1 MLFNPGDIVVDR
13 YHLRRRLSRNG
24 TRETWLVSDD
34 RSGMDCVLK
43 FLYFGDDTDWQDLKL
58 MEREAKTLQL
68 LQHPNIPRYS
78 DAFWMER
85 PEGHYFCLLQQFI
98 AGVTLAEQIKQG
110 LRYSEPELERLARAM
125 LDILE
130 YLHTQSPPVV
140 HRDIKPS
147 NILFGADGQF
157 FLIDF
162 GAVQAQAAGRGTMTV
177 VGTFGYMPPEQ
188 FAAQSVPASDLYAL
202 GATLLHLA
210 TGVDPAEMPR
220 KGVQIVLAPELNLAK
235 GWHRW
240 FERLLE
246 PDLEKRLACTS
257 AALIE
262 FGQRN
267 QLPTVEVTITEAP
280 ITKRNPVLSLIKV
293 LATGFGYTIVAVAV
307 WAISVSV
314 ALIAGQSHPENG
326 FIYGILTS
334 SFLLG
339 FIVLLARNEMR
350 KNLKM

>member
-13 YHLRRRLSRNG
+13 YLLRRRLSRNG

-34 RSGMDCVLK
+34 LSGMDCVLK

-110 LRYSEPELERLARAM
+110 VRYSEPDLERVARAM
-125 LDILE
+125 LGILE
-130 YLHTQSPPVV
+130 YLHTLSPPVV

-147 NILFGADGQF
+147 NILCGADGQF

-162 GAVQAQAAGRGTMTV
+162 GAVQAQAAGRGTITV

-188 FAAQSVPASDLYAL
+188 FAAQSVPASDLYSL

-210 TGVDPAEMPR
+210 TGIDPADMPR
-220 KGVQIVLAPELNLAK
+220 KGMSLQIPEQFSLDTSWKNWLT
-235 GWHRW
+235 
-240 FERLLE
+240 RLLE
-246 PDLEKRLACTS
+246 AELEHRVNNAP

-262 FGQRN
+262 FIQRSE
-267 QLPTVEVTITEAP
+267 LPGTTIKSMVLDTDRP
-280 ITKRNPVLSLIKV
+280 ISKRGFLQELALLLTFVFAFIGVVASIFFLIPNT
-293 LATGFGYTIVAVAV
+293 LD
-307 WAISVSV
+307 
-314 ALIAGQSHPENG
+314 
-326 FIYGILTS
+326 
-334 SFLLG
+334 
-339 FIVLLARNEMR
+339 
-350 KNLKM
+350 